1 MADTLLNNLI
11 PEFKEAV
18 LGARLEANP
27 LSDLKYRNYF
37 PTQFNTDLT
46 FGNLEGES
54 GAKVI
59 APIVALDSDVVLKGR
74 DNTQAIKGEIPKVEV
89 GRLKTERDFF
99 RLNALR
105 NAVQLNPNNQ
115 QVRNQLYNWIYD
127 DAGFVVDSVNATMEL
142 MAKQLLSNGFY
153 TAANGLK
160 IDFGVTVQNSA
171 ADWYLAGNQATD
183 SAASK
188 YDPIKEIQNL
198 QSAALA
204 KGFRYQRM
212 VMDLATFNQFIAA
225 TSVIKFSASFA
236 QNSLGLAQMPTVQM
250 VNTALQ
256 AQNLPVIEI
265 WESYVNDEGQ
275 DGSLTAKS
283 GWELGNIHL
292 SGTADFGTTQ
302 YTISP
307 EASVDLNE
315 TSKITTNE
323 FILVSTIGKAA
334 PMQVLTKGTAFATPV
349 LNSVGKRL
357 ILKTKLA

>member
-105 NAVQLNPNNQ
+105 NAVQLNPTNQ

-160 IDFGVTVQNSA
+160 IDFGVTVQNA
-171 ADWYLAGNQATD
+171 IADWFLPANAATF
-183 SAASK
+183 
-188 YDPIKEIQNL
+188 DPIKEFMAVQKV
-198 QSAALA
+198 ALG
-204 KGFRYQRM
+204 KGFRYLRA
-212 VMDLATFNQFIAA
+212 VMDLATFNQFAA
-225 TSVIKFSASFA
+225 SEKVVKFTASFA
-236 QNSLGLAQMPTVQM
+236 QNALGLAQTPTVAQ

-256 AQNLPVIEI
+256 AQNLPIIEI

-275 DGSLTAKS
+275 DGTLTAKS